1 MTPYGEIYKAFLA
14 EVQDDLY
21 ISNGTDENEEMIVD
35 DLTALLHKAI
45 VRFSY
50 PRVDLRKRD
59 DDLQEFEE
67 DLSLEEIQILATGM
81 VVAWAQR
88 EVYSIDIMRQTMTT
102 KDFSAYSQ
110 APHLNALVRVG
121 EHSEK
126 RLKRMLIKYSIR
138 NNDYT
143 SRLDSLGR

>member
-1 MTPYGEIYKAFLA
+1 MTPYGEVYKAFLA

-21 ISNGTDENEEMIVD
+21 ISNGSDENDEMIID
-35 DLTALLHKAI
+35 DLTSLLHKAI

-50 PRVDLRKRD
+50 PRVNLRKKD
-59 DDLQEFEE
+59 DDLQQFEE
-67 DLSLEEIQILATGM
+67 DLDLEEIQILATGM

-88 EVYSIDIMRQTMTT
+88 EVYNIDIMRQTMTT

-121 EHSEK
+121 EHAEK

-138 NNDYT
+138 NSDYT
-143 SRLDSLGR
+143 NRLDSLGR

>member
-1 MTPYGEIYKAFLA
+1 MTPYGEVYKAFLA

-21 ISNGTDENEEMIVD
+21 ISNGSDENDEMIID
-35 DLTALLHKAI
+35 DLTSLLHKAI

-50 PRVDLRKRD
+50 PRVNLRKKD

-67 DLSLEEIQILATGM
+67 DLDLEEIQILATGM

-88 EVYSIDIMRQTMTT
+88 EVYNIDIMRQTMTT

-121 EHSEK
+121 EHAEK

-138 NNDYT
+138 NSDYT
-143 SRLDSLGR
+143 NRLDSLGR